1 MKDEHHLLDYTLR
14 YLNFCKEHDGSG
26 TGIHHIVLRADGGTD
41 EDNIVHL
48 SVEDHKL
55 AHEILYQDNLGVR
68 LAQQAYSVT
77 RGLGHPST
85 EEGRAKMRKAKLGKL
100 HYQSQ
105 ETKQNISKALTGKP
119 LSEEHKRATARSVS
133 KLWENSEYRES
144 IVRSLRNRKNK
155 IYHRVCKVCGLEFT
169 THACNAQYCENC
181 KKERK

>member
-1 MKDEHHLLDYTLR
+1 MKDVHHLLDYTPR
-14 YLNFCKEHDGSG
+14 YLQFCSEHDGSG
-26 TGIHHIVLRADGGTD
+26 TGTHHITLRADGGLD

-85 EEGRAKMRKAKLGKL
+85 EAGRAKMRKAKLGKS
-100 HYQSQ
+100 HHHSQ
-105 ETKQNISKALTGKP
+105 ETKQKISTALTGKH
-119 LSEEHKRATARSVS
+119 LSVAHKRAVS
-133 KLWENSEYRES
+133 QGVTKTWKNPMYRENM
-144 IVRSLRNRKNK
+144 ITLLKNRKNK
-155 IYHRVCKVCGLEFT
+155 IYHRVCKRCGDLFD
-169 THACNAQYCENC
+169 THACNTQYCENC